1 MLVKLI
7 DTLNIQLADEL
18 ILQINHSLQMNIA
31 VAFARESGYQI
42 IKKPLNKFLER
53 NGHANFILGLDF
65 QTTEP
70 RVLQELYEL
79 SNQGYS
85 LNLICYRGN
94 LERTAT
100 YHPKMYLFHQKDN
113 NFTAIIGSS
122 NLTYGWLV
130 SNIEANLEIS
140 SPSEELISDMT
151 ETFLKLKV
159 SEQKIIP
166 NSDYINAYS
175 ELYKKLKKKEPSI
188 EDKEL
193 SRLIEIEKNLQKPKI
208 NANDLFW
215 WKKIVFEKIPDHVF
229 SARDMYKY
237 EEEFKEIYPDN
248 QNIKA
253 KIRQQLQ
260 YLERLSYIQKIA
272 RDQWKKK

>member
-7 DTLNIQLADEL
+7 DNLNIQLADEL
-18 ILQINHSLQMNIA
+18 ILQIDHSLQMNIA

-42 IKKPLNKFLER
+42 IKKPLNEFLKR

-79 SNQGYS
+79 SKQGYS

-100 YHPKMYLFHQKDN
+100 YHPKMYLFHQRDD

-122 NLTYGWLV
+122 NLTYGGLV
-130 SNIEANLEIS
+130 SNIEANIKIT
-140 SPSEELISDMT
+140 SPGEKLFSEMT
-151 ETFLKLKV
+151 ETFLKLKL
-159 SEQKIIP
+159 SETKIIP
-166 NSDYINAYS
+166 SDDYIKAYS
-175 ELYKKLKKKEPSI
+175 ELFIKNKEGRRIIEDKKFSELIQIEKKLKKPTLNS
-188 EDKEL
+188 
-193 SRLIEIEKNLQKPKI
+193 
-208 NANDLFW
+208 NDLFG
-215 WKKIVFEKIPDHVF
+215 WKKLVFEKIPNHIF
-229 SARDMYKY
+229 STGDLYRY
-237 EEEFKEIYPDN
+237 EEEFREKYPAN
-248 QNIKA
+248 LNIRA

-260 YLERLSYIQKIA
+260 YLEKLGYIHKIA
-272 RDQWKKK
+272 RNKWKK